1 MALIN
6 MAVYDTVENKRTDY
20 TRRTLESLEE
30 RVDFDKHRLV
40 VIDNDSCY
48 ATKVLLSHMQTRMGF
63 TLITNQQN
71 VGTAKAIN
79 QGLALRNVGENA
91 IKMDNDVVV
100 HSDGWVDLMEE
111 AIAREPK
118 IGVIGLKRRDLDE
131 SPHRTDWAQSKLHM
145 IPQEKGQRWIVVEKC
160 RHIMGTC
167 TMFSSALIDRIGGL
181 YQLDGVYG
189 FDDSLYSI
197 RSSIAGYWNV
207 FLCGVDLDHIDVGG
221 DGYTKWKQKYASEF
235 MPIYTKTVENYR
247 DGNKDIFHEIK

>member
-1 MALIN
+1 
-6 MAVYDTVENKRTDY
+6 
-20 TRRTLESLEE
+20 
-30 RVDFDKHRLV
+30 
-40 VIDNDSCY
+40 
-48 ATKVLLSHMQTRMGF
+48 
-63 TLITNQQN
+63 
-71 VGTAKAIN
+71 
-79 QGLALRNVGENA
+79 
-91 IKMDNDVVV
+91 MDNDVVV

-221 DGYTKWKQKYASEF
+221 DDYTKWKQKYASEF